1 MPTECGALKPAS
13 LPISGVSGRG
23 GGIWRGVR
31 LLCGKDADVSGLP
44 WGASLLQY
52 VDMNSSRN
60 LFIFGFSI
68 YCGLAIP
75 NWVNKNPERLQTGD
89 SLSSKL

>member
-1 MPTECGALKPAS
+1 MLGSTRADG
-13 LPISGVSGRG
+13 SGCR
-23 GGIWRGVR
+23 
-31 LLCGKDADVSGLP
+31 
-44 WGASLLQY
+44 GASLLQY

-75 NWVNKNPERLQTGD
+75 SWVNNNAEKLQTGEPLC
-89 SLSSKL
+89 SEL